1 MDVAALKFTTWSLEL
16 SILAFVIKLA
26 KRKKSDKMKDLLI
39 Q

>member
-1 MDVAALKFTTWSLEL
+1 MDVAVLKFTTW

-26 KRKKSDKMKDLLI
+26 KRKKSDKLKDLLI